1 MPTFQLSKSDREK
14 VLAAIKRTE
23 KPAAALQ
30 AAAVAYNEAI
40 APLRELVRALES
52 DWQAAWDKR
61 SERWQDSAAGQVV
74 AETIV
79 AWSSLADD
87 LEDIDL
93 NLPEIEIPDQPTG

>member
-1 MPTFQLSKSDREK
+1 MPPFHLSKSDRK
-14 VLAAIKRTE
+14 KILAAIKRTE
-23 KPAAALQ
+23 RPAAALQ
-30 AAAVAYNEAI
+30 AAAMAYNEAI
-40 APLRELVRALES
+40 APLRELVRALEA

-74 AETIV
+74 AETIT

-93 NLPEIEIPDQPTG
+93 NLPEIEIPDPSPG

>member
-1 MPTFQLSKSDREK
+1 MPTFQLRKSDREK
-14 VLAAIKRTE
+14 VLVAIKRTE
-23 KPAAALQ
+23 KPAAATM
-30 AAAVAYNEAI
+30 AYNEAI
-40 APLRELVRALES
+40 AALRELVRALES

-74 AETIV
+74 AETIG